1 MYLSSIKSAKIQS
14 ASWRNKTVLVRCDFD
29 TPIKNGKI
37 TDDSRLRA
45 ALPTINFLL
54 QKKVKQIIL
63 IGHLGRPKGQVVP
76 ELSLEPVTKHLEK
89 LLSSCHPERSGAK
102 SRDLKINFIN
112 QFTDYL
118 PRRKAGR
125 LQITNY
131 KIVLLE
137 NLRFNPAEEKNDKTF
152 AKQLANLADIYINE
166 AFAVSHRSAASVDA
180 VKKFL
185 PSYAGLNLEAEIK
198 NLSTVL
204 EKPQKPF
211 VAIIGGAKIE
221 TKLPV
226 IQQFLK
232 TADYILIGGAIA
244 NDFLLAQ
251 GFEVG
256 ESLVDKDYID
266 EAKKILYKSEIL
278 NSKSEKKFKI
288 QNSKLFQNSKLKIK
302 NSQLL
307 LPTDYVWHNNKIL
320 DIGEKTIKEYCAILK
335 SAKTIVWNGP
345 LGFFEDKKFAQGT
358 NEIAKAILN
367 SQAHAVIGGGETGE
381 AVKSKVK
388 SQKLKSKKN
397 IFISTGGGAMLE
409 FLGGKKLPG
418 IEK

>member
-1 MYLSSIKSAKIQS
+1 MSYLPSLKSAKNLK
-14 ASWRNKTVLVRCDFD
+14 NKTVLVRCDFD
-29 TPIKNGKI
+29 IPINKGKI
-37 TDDSRLRA
+37 KDDSRLRA

-54 QKKVKQIIL
+54 QKQVKQIIL

-180 VKKFL
+180 IKKYL

-198 NLSTVL
+198 NLSTIL

-221 TKLPV
+221 TKLPI

-244 NDFLLAQ
+244 NDFLVAQ
-251 GFEVG
+251 GIEVR

-266 EAKKILYKSEIL
+266 EAKKILYKSKIL
-278 NSKSEKKFKI
+278 NSKFEKKFKI
-288 QNSKLFQNSKLKIK
+288 QNSKFKIQ

-320 DIGEKTIKEYCAILK
+320 DISKKTIKKYCAIIK

-345 LGFFEDKKFAQGT
+345 MGFFEDKKFAQGT

-409 FLGGKKLPG
+409 FLGRKKLPG
-418 IEK
+418 LIK

>member
-180 VKKFL
+180 IKKYL

-198 NLSTVL
+198 NLSTIL

-221 TKLPV
+221 TKLPI

-244 NDFLLAQ
+244 NDFLVAQ
-251 GFEVG
+251 GIEVR

-266 EAKKILYKSEIL
+266 EAKKILYKSKIL
-278 NSKSEKKFKI
+278 NSKFEKKFKI
-288 QNSKLFQNSKLKIK
+288 Q

-320 DIGEKTIKEYCAILK
+320 DISKKTIKKYCAIIK

-345 LGFFEDKKFAQGT
+345 MGFFEDKKFAQGT